1 MTAPQPYTAAQ
12 LWRAATSEL
21 EMQMT
26 RATYSAQIAP
36 LVVEGEDAGNGAVGG
51 ELVLRARNERELDW
65 VEHRLK
71 ETIERTVTA
80 VAGQP
85 VQVRFVLANSAQS
98 GAIAPNIPEPPRSPI
113 QQIPVPVERNFH
125 TEQVIISLHRSDP
138 TRPYLAVPHYAV
150 RFWSAYLGATA
161 FRLWELL
168 ASYGFFVDA
177 GKDSWPTIRLF
188 GDILGVQ
195 RSAILGRAERGE
207 GDNKRPA
214 QDGAAEVL
222 ARENIIRYWTVG
234 SGRQQAYRFAVAADL
249 SLLVPAQVVKLPI
262 SVQAEHKRFLENFSK
277 SGFDLRNWIRIETE
291 TMMVAPP
298 CG

>member
-12 LWRAATSEL
+12 LWRIVASEL

-26 RATYSAQIAP
+26 KATFNTWLSRLEVA
-36 LVVEGEDAGNGAVGG
+36 GGAGNGAVGG
-51 ELVLRARNERELDW
+51 ELVLQAHNAQAVDW
-65 VEHRLK
+65 LENCLK
-71 ETIERTVTA
+71 ETIERTLAA

-113 QQIPVPVERNFH
+113 QQIPVPVGNFH

-161 FRLWELL
+161 FRLWEVL
-168 ASYGFFVDA
+168 ASYGFFVNA

-195 RSAILGRAERGE
+195 RSAILGRAARGE

-249 SLLVPAQVVKLPI
+249 SLLVPAQVEKLPI

-277 SGFDLRNWIRIETE
+277 SGFDLHNWIRIEAE
-291 TMMVAPP
+291 TMMIPPP